1 MLTATKHNIPWES
14 WRGRA
19 KTKRNE
25 TIFPFQHVASW
36 RSGGSYRFCHC
47 CKLGWRLLQLLC
59 LLLCLLLFLF
69 LLLWHCLAARFRG
82 RYNRPKE
89 SEANVMPQWS
99 PSRTWSGDPPP
110 VPIYP
115 PILREK
121 KAIWV
126 VAPLPFL
133 EPLMLSLFVRICCTN
148 NMKRKKCTWPR
159 RSII

>member
-14 WRGRA
+14 WRGGQSENE
-19 KTKRNE
+19 TKRNE
-25 TIFPFQHVASW
+25 TIFPFQHAASW

-47 CKLGWRLLQLLC
+47 CKLSWMLLQLLC
-59 LLLCLLLFLF
+59 LLLWLL
-69 LLLWHCLAARFRG
+69 LLLWHCFAARFRG

-99 PSRTWSGDPPP
+99 PSRTRVGEPPP

-126 VAPLPFL
+126 VALLPFL
-133 EPLMLSLFVRICCTN
+133 EPLMLSLFVRICCSN
-148 NMKRKKCTWPR
+148 NMKEKKVHMAQA
-159 RSII
+159 